1 MSTLGVYNINKEK
14 VGEMELSPQ
23 VFDVEVK
30 EHLIHDVVKMQLNN
44 RRRGTAST
52 KTRSQ
57 VSGGGSKPWRQKGT
71 GRARAGS
78 NTSPIWVRGGVVFG
92 PHPRDY
98 SYKVPKKVRK
108 GAIKSV
114 LTSKLREGN
123 LYVIQDFPLQEIK
136 TKAFLT
142 ILKRLNI
149 ENALIIVD
157 GPNEKLL
164 KSARNLPHIQVMKVE
179 GLNVYDILRYKHLVF
194 KRSALEKVEEI
205 LLQ

>member
-1 MSTLGVYNINKEK
+1 MPSLDVYNIYKEK
-14 VGEMELSPQ
+14 IGEMELSSQ

-30 EHLIHDVVKMQLNN
+30 EHLIYDVVKMQLNS

-57 VSGGGSKPWRQKGT
+57 VSGGGAKPWRQKGT

-78 NTSPIWVRGGVVFG
+78 NTSPLWVRGGVVFG

-98 SYKVPKKVRK
+98 FYRVPKKVRK
-108 GAIKSV
+108 GAMKSV
-114 LTSKLREGN
+114 LTSKLRDGN
-123 LYVIQDFPLQEIK
+123 LHVFEDFPLEKIN
-136 TKAFLT
+136 TKAFLA

-149 ENALIIVD
+149 ENAIIVVD
-157 GPNEKLL
+157 EPNEKLF

-179 GLNVYDILRYKHLVF
+179 GLNVYDVLRYKDLVF
-194 KRSALEKVEEI
+194 KRSALEKVEGT

>member
-1 MSTLGVYNINKEK
+1 MSTLGVYDINKEK

-78 NTSPIWVRGGVVFG
+78 NTSPIWVRGGVAFG

-123 LYVIQDFPLQEIK
+123 LYVIQDFPLEEIK

-149 ENALIIVD
+149 ENALIVVD
-157 GPNEKLL
+157 EPNEKLL

>member
-1 MSTLGVYNINKEK
+1 MPTVNVYDINKEK
-14 VGEMELSPQ
+14 VGEVELSPQ
-23 VFDVEVK
+23 VFDTEVK
-30 EHLIHDVVKMQLNN
+30 EHLVHDVVKMQLNN

-57 VSGGGSKPWRQKGT
+57 VSGGGAKPWRQKGT

-78 NTSPIWVRGGVVFG
+78 NTSPVWVRGGVAFG

-98 SYKVPKKVRK
+98 SYRVPKKVRK
-108 GAIKSV
+108 GAMKSV

-123 LYVIQDFPLQEIK
+123 LHVFEDFPLEEIK
-136 TKAFLT
+136 TKALLA

-149 ENALIIVD
+149 ENALIVVD
-157 GPNEKLL
+157 EPNEKLF
-164 KSARNLPHIQVMKVE
+164 KSARNIPHVQVMRVE
-179 GLNVYDILRYKHLVF
+179 GLNVYDILRYKDLVF
-194 KRSALEKVEEI
+194 KRSALEKVEAA